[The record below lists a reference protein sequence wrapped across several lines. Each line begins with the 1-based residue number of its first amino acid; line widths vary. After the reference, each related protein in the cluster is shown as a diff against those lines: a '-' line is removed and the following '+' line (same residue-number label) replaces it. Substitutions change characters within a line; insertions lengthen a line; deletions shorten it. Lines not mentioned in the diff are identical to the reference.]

1 MKLLKYILILS
12 LVVLVTSCSKS
23 PVTVYVNGKIY
34 TLDNK
39 NTIAEAMA
47 VRDKKI
53 IDIGRND
60 EIKSKYDTKD
70 IVDLKGKTVI
80 PGFIDLEGSI
90 VEFGRNLNFINFIN
104 AKSIDDI
111 TKVITEKAKE
121 KKEGSWIVGYAMN
134 EVNFSDDDL
143 LKLNKSILDNAA
155 ANYNVYI
162 LNLTG
167 DMAWCNTK
175 LLQTLQITNL
185 TPDPK
190 DGEIEK
196 DAKGEMTG
204 LLYDKAVNLIKE
216 KSPEL
221 SKEDMFQSVQT
232 ASKELARYGIT
243 EVHDRTVNKES
254 LQLFKQLIDS
264 GKFYS
269 KVYGVL
275 SVGDETFEEYLQ
287 KGIEK
292 NYKDQLTVRSVSVDY
307 DGALNLQ
314 AAAMKDGYL
323 KNSTNTFLYAT
334 AEEVETNLKK
344 ALDKNFQFCIKTVG
358 DKAVNDNLNV
368 IEKVLKEKS
377 YKDPRITL
385 EYIEFVQ
392 PNDLKRI
399 GELKIIPSVR
409 PDVTLNNIES
419 INEYIP
425 AGNIVNLGLWNSL
438 LQNAGYLAAG
448 SNFPYSNT
456 ISPVTLIS
464 MLVNRQP
471 QDTLIKN
478 IPGINQKL
486 SVLDA
491 VKAFT
496 VYAAYAGFEEDIK
509 GTLEK
514 DKYADFVVL
523 SDDIFTM
530 NPKDIAKIKILR
542 TVMNGKIVFEQQ

>member
-1 MKLLKYILILS
+1 MKFLKSILILS

-34 TLDNK
+34 TLDSK
-39 NTIAEAMA
+39 NTVAEAMA

-53 IDIGRND
+53 IDIGRSD
-60 EIKSKYDTKD
+60 EIKAKYDTKD

-80 PGFIDLEGSI
+80 PGFIDMEGSV

-111 TKVITEKAKE
+111 TKVIAEKTKE
-121 KKEGSWIVGYAMN
+121 KKVGSWIVGYAMN
-134 EVNFSDDDL
+134 EMNFSEEDL

-175 LLQTLQITNL
+175 LLQTLQITNM
-185 TPDPK
+185 TPNPK

-221 SKEDMFQSVQT
+221 SREDMFQSVQL

-264 GKFYS
+264 GKFYT

-292 NYKDQLTVRSVSVDY
+292 NYKDQLAVRSVSVDY

-314 AAAMKDGYL
+314 AAAMKDSYL

-358 DKAVNDNLNV
+358 DKAVNDNLNI
-368 IEKVLKEKS
+368 IEKVLKEKN
-377 YKDPRITL
+377 YKDPRITF
-385 EYIEFVQ
+385 EYLEFVQ

-399 GELKIIPSVR
+399 GDLKIIPSVR

-425 AGNIVNLGLWNSL
+425 PGNIVNLGLWGAL
-438 LQNAGYLAAG
+438 LQNTGYLTAG

-464 MLVNRQP
+464 YLVNRQP

-496 VYAAYAGFEEDIK
+496 VYAAYAGFEEDVK

-523 SDDIFTM
+523 SEDIFTI

-542 TVMNGKIVFEQQ
+542 TVMNGKIVFEQF